1 MALLERVTTL
11 IKANVNDLVS
21 KAEHPEKL
29 LKQLL
34 LDMENQLMQV
44 KTQVALAVA
53 DQHLLENKQKDNL
66 ANQQDWVRKA
76 ELALKNG
83 DEALARMALER
94 SLTFETAAQ
103 NFSQQIEDQAHQVEM
118 LKTALYRLEQK
129 MAETR
134 SKTDLLIA
142 QHRRAKLSERAGT
155 AVLEEFGQ
163 DAAFAR
169 MRDRV
174 QEAEA
179 VGEGHLALAEESPE
193 KRLEQLEK
201 ADKVEKLL
209 ANLKAQHQ

>member
-11 IKANVNDLVS
+11 IKANINDLVS

-66 ANQQDWVRKA
+66 TSQQDWMRKA
-76 ELALKNG
+76 ELALNKG

-94 SLTFETAAQ
+94 SLTFETVAH
-103 NFSQQIEDQAHQVEM
+103 NFLQQIEDQAHQVEM

-134 SKTDLLIA
+134 SKADLLIA

-155 AVLEEFGQ
+155 AALEEFGQ
-163 DAAFAR
+163 DAAFVR
-169 MRDRV
+169 MRNKV
-174 QEAEA
+174 QEADA
-179 VGEGHLALAEESPE
+179 IGESHLALAEESPE

-209 ANLKAQHQ
+209 ANLKAQRQ